1 MMIFFQTRLTKI
13 LIWQNFSQ
21 TWESDFKWIVIAAV
35 KLRASVTNEAI
46 NYLSSIKDNHEN
58 YHIFTSSSSCYAS
71 VMKQSVNS
79 IILNSKK
86 DTARIVKTSIVKTVK
101 LQAALSKK
109 KLSRRIFSG
118 NIQSNC
124 SFEIFREE
132 HYHMTLSNKTP
143 PWRFLRKRDML
154 RLFFETDIS

>member
-1 MMIFFQTRLTKI
+1 
-13 LIWQNFSQ
+13 
-21 TWESDFKWIVIAAV
+21 
-35 KLRASVTNEAI
+35 
-46 NYLSSIKDNHEN
+46 
-58 YHIFTSSSSCYAS
+58 
-71 VMKQSVNS
+71 MKQSVNL
-79 IILNSKK
+79 ITLNSKK

-143 PWRFLRKRDML
+143 PLRKRDML
-154 RLFFETDIS
+154 RLFFETAISQNSSK